1 MTIANAASLDE
12 KPSARKSTCE
22 YKSCPANSGPDGF
35 NVSQP
40 NLHWVNS
47 YPVTSIRYGIN
58 KYATSPPEL
67 AVTGPNVGTNLFLSV
82 PFSGTVGAA
91 SYAAR
96 QGIPALAFSGAD
108 GGRHAWDESP
118 VNKYSV
124 VYAEAATNFTNF
136 LVAQGKPYLP
146 NNVFLNINFPD
157 VKGECDGADSYKY
170 VLSRINPGI
179 FSKPDVDWC
188 GSKRLP
194 TELDVYNKKG
204 CYVPVSVGDAADKT
218 TVNDERQQQVLDKLK
233 SILVCLPK

>member
-1 MTIANAASLDE
+1 M
-12 KPSARKSTCE
+12 
-22 YKSCPANSGPDGF
+22 
-35 NVSQP
+35 
-40 NLHWVNS
+40 
-47 YPVTSIRYGIN
+47 TSIRYGIT

-67 AVTGPNVGTNLFLSV
+67 AVTGPNVGTNLWLSV

-91 SYAAR
+91 CYAAHDA
-96 QGIPALAFSGAD
+96 GIPAIAFSGAD

-118 VNKYSV
+118 VNKYSAA
-124 VYAEAATNFTNF
+124 YATAATNFTNF
-136 LVAQGKPYLP
+136 VIAQGKPYLP
-146 NNVFLNINFPD
+146 NGVFLNINFPD
-157 VKGECDGADSYKY
+157 VKGECADPSSYKY

-179 FSKPDVDWC
+179 FSRPDVEWC

-194 TELDVYNKKG
+194 TEHEVYNKGG